1 MGACSINASTAKKT
15 KQNKELSLEEEPG
28 AAPSTNN
35 SSHFGMQNE
44 GIIFNLKELRVSG
57 RLTQIGN
64 I

>member
-1 MGACSINASTAKKT
+1 MFNKYKYSQK
-15 KQNKELSLEEEPG
+15 KQNKELSLEEEPD

-64 I
+64 V

>member
-1 MGACSINASTAKKT
+1 MFNKCKYSQK
-15 KQNKELSLEEEPG
+15 KQNKEFSLEEEPG
-28 AAPSTNN
+28 TAPSTNN

>member
-1 MGACSINASTAKKT
+1 MYGACLINTSTAEKT
-15 KQNKELSLEEEPG
+15 KQGAQPG
-28 AAPSTNN
+28 GGTRHSTNN

-64 I
+64 V

>member
-1 MGACSINASTAKKT
+1 MQVQPE
-15 KQNKELSLEEEPG
+15 KQNKALSLEEEPG